1 MSAPAHRLRELI
13 RSSGPIPFA
22 VFMEEALYGEDGYY
36 RKTELPIGEA
46 GDYVTGSSF
55 SPLFGRATARL
66 VRRLDAAVP
75 GGGPAAF
82 FEAGFGMGTHLAT
95 VGATLLAGDDGDDD
109 ERRLLAWDRVERPV
123 PPGVQRIGD
132 LTEIPEGSI
141 DGLIFSY
148 ELFDALPVH
157 RLFGRKAGTVGEV
170 WVDLDANGDFAW
182 REGGLSDPA
191 LEELLGESRLAPKQ
205 IADLS
210 PGWAPLYGE
219 LARRLGRG
227 LLVTCD
233 YGYPRQRLLDP
244 QARSHGTLAC
254 YSRQRVHRNPFAQ
267 VGEQDLTAH
276 VDFTALIA
284 AGEAAGLSTVA
295 LTRQGFWLTSC
306 GVFKDLVDAGP
317 ETRQEAIGLLGEG
330 MGEEIRVLVQAR
342 GVEAYRLFE
351 VPLLGRS

>member
-1 MSAPAHRLRELI
+1 MSVPADRLRERI

-22 VFMEEALYGEDGYY
+22 VFMEEALYGEGGYY
-36 RKTELPIGEA
+36 RKTDLPIGEE
-46 GDYVTGSSF
+46 GDYVTGFSF

-66 VRRLDAAVP
+66 VRRLDAAMP
-75 GGGPAAF
+75 GGRPAAF
-82 FEAGFGMGTHLAT
+82 FEAGFGTGKHLAN
-95 VGATLLAGDDGDDD
+95 VGAALFEEDGD

-123 PPGVQRIGD
+123 PRGVQWIGD
-132 LTEIPEGSI
+132 LAEVPEGSI

-170 WVDLDANGDFAW
+170 WVDLDANGGFAW
-182 REGGLSDPA
+182 REGELSDPA
-191 LEELLGESRLAPKQ
+191 LEELLGGMRLEPGQ
-205 IADLS
+205 IADLA

-233 YGYPRQRLLDP
+233 YGYPRDRLLDP
-244 QARSHGTLAC
+244 RVRRHGTLAC
-254 YSRQRVHRNPFAQ
+254 YSEQRVHRNPFAR

-276 VDFTALIA
+276 VDFTTLIR
-284 AGEAAGLSTVA
+284 AGEAAGLSTLA
-295 LTRQGFWLTSC
+295 LTRQGIWLSAC
-306 GVFKDLVDAGP
+306 GLFKDLADAGP
-317 ETRQEAIGLLGEG
+317 ETRHEAIELLSGEG
-330 MGEEIRVLVQAR
+330 MGEEIRILVQAR
-342 GVEAYRLFE
+342 GVESTKLFE